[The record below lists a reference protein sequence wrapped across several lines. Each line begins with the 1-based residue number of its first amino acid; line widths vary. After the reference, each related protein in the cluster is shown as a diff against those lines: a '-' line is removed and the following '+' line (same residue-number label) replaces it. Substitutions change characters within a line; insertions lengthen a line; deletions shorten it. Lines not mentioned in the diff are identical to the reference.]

1 MKISEEKYKEIIKH
15 DRLGQNTAINYIK
28 NNVADGYDEILNKL
42 VSVCENCSDLYD
54 INMEKFVS
62 DNIEDLYQMAY
73 HNLLD
78 YLGIDIDKYYEDF
91 NNFDFE

>member
-1 MKISEEKYKEIIKH
+1 MKISEETYKEIIKK
-15 DRLGQNTAINYIK
+15 DRDGQNLAINYIK
-28 NNVADGYDEILNKL
+28 ESVSDGYDEILVKL
-42 VSVCENCSDLYD
+42 IAVCENCSDLYD

-62 DNIEDLYQMAY
+62 DNIENLYQMAY